1 MKKDE
6 IFFGVSGLT
15 STSANY
21 ICNLSKESYTQ
32 IEKELN
38 NIRFYDK
45 DMQLIGTP
53 GRQIISEG
61 TKDVSDI
68 INKLDRIAKL
78 KSLIA
83 WLREALKAKDRLFKE
98 AENMSYE
105 DFGLEVPE
113 QPERPIYLTEDD
125 VISTWNIKQRNRYFY
140 LETLCSQIGK
150 YIHPDGVFSHERE
163 RMYDAIHNPREI
175 MGGGRDTIV
184 YTYTTSID
192 PSEVEAKF
200 MEMQNLHRS
209 YQAEL
214 NSMKHEI
221 ETVLENDKKEKDL
234 NFQHEYLV
242 WSNKKVDINNQ
253 LHILKNEKLSD
264 LQKLKIVIPDGLKS
278 IYEEVSV
285 TGKTK

>member
-6 IFFGVSGLT
+6 IFFGVQGLT
-15 STSANY
+15 MTSASY
-21 ICNLSKESYTQ
+21 ICNLAKETYMQ

-45 DMQLIGTP
+45 DMQLIGTS
-53 GRQIISEG
+53 GRQLISEG
-61 TKDVSDI
+61 TKDISDI
-68 INKLDRIAKL
+68 VDKHDRVAKL

-98 AENMSYE
+98 AENMSYV

-113 QPERPIYLTEDD
+113 QPERPVYLTEDD

-140 LETLCSQIGK
+140 LETMCAQLGK
-150 YIHPDGVFSHERE
+150 YIHPDGVFSKERE
-163 RMYDAIHNPREI
+163 KLYDIIHTPRI
-175 MGGGRDTIV
+175 VNGSGRDTIV
-184 YTYTTSID
+184 YTYTPSID
-192 PSEVEAKF
+192 SSKVEDKF
-200 MEMQNLHRS
+200 MEMQGLHRS

-221 ETVLENDKKEKDL
+221 ETTLENDKKEKDF

-242 WSNKKVDINNQ
+242 WSNKMVDINNQ
-253 LHILKNEKLSD
+253 LKVLKNEKLSE
-264 LQKLKIVIPDGLKS
+264 LQKLKIIIPDSLES
-278 IYEEVSV
+278 IYKEISAL
-285 TGKTK
+285 GKK

>member
-6 IFFGVSGLT
+6 IFFGASGLT

-21 ICNLSKESYTQ
+21 ICNLSKETYMQ
-32 IEKELN
+32 IEKDLN
-38 NIRFYDK
+38 NIKFYNK
-45 DMQLIGTP
+45 DMQLIGTSE
-53 GRQIISEG
+53 RQIISEG

-68 INKLDRIAKL
+68 INKLDKIAKL

-83 WLREALKAKDRLFKE
+83 WLREALKAKERLFKE
-98 AENMSYE
+98 AETMSYD
-105 DFGLEVPE
+105 DFGFEVPK

-140 LETLCSQIGK
+140 LETLCAQIGK

-163 RMYDAIHNPREI
+163 RMYDAIHNPREV

-184 YTYTTSID
+184 YTYTPSID
-192 PSEVEAKF
+192 SSKVEDKF
-200 MEMQNLHRS
+200 MEMQNLYRS

-221 ETVLENDKKEKDL
+221 ETALENDKKDKDS

-242 WSNKKVDINNQ
+242 WSNKMVDINNQ
-253 LHILKNEKLSD
+253 LKVSKNEKLSD
-264 LQKLKIVIPDGLKS
+264 LQKLKIIIPDSLKF
-278 IYEEVSV
+278 IYDELSDL
-285 TGKTK
+285 GKK

>member
-6 IFFGVSGLT
+6 IFFGTSGLT

-21 ICNLSKESYTQ
+21 ICNLSKETYMQ
-32 IEKELN
+32 IEKDLN
-38 NIRFYDK
+38 NIRFYNK
-45 DMQLIGTP
+45 DMQLIGTSE
-53 GRQIISEG
+53 RQIISEG

-68 INKLDRIAKL
+68 INKLDKIAKL

-98 AENMSYE
+98 AESMSYD

-113 QPERPIYLTEDD
+113 QPERPLYITEDD

-140 LETLCSQIGK
+140 LETLCAQIGK

-163 RMYDAIHNPREI
+163 RMYDAIHNPREVV
-175 MGGGRDTIV
+175 GGGRDTIV
-184 YTYTTSID
+184 YTYTPSID
-192 PSEVEAKF
+192 SSKIEDKF
-200 MEMQNLHRS
+200 MEMQTLYRS

-221 ETVLENDKKEKDL
+221 ETALENDKKDKDF
-234 NFQHEYLV
+234 NFQHGYLV
-242 WSNKKVDINNQ
+242 WSNKMVDINNQ
-253 LHILKNEKLSD
+253 LKVSKNEKLSD
-264 LQKLKIVIPDGLKS
+264 LQKLKIIIPDSLKP
-278 IYEEVSV
+278 IYEEVSAL
-285 TGKTK
+285 GKK

>member
-21 ICNLSKESYTQ
+21 ICNLAKETYIQ

-45 DMQLIGTP
+45 DMQLIGTS
-53 GRQIISEG
+53 GRQLISEG
-61 TKDVSDI
+61 TKDISDI
-68 INKLDRIAKL
+68 VDKHDRIAKL

-83 WLREALKAKDRLFKE
+83 WLREALKAKERLFKE
-98 AENMSYE
+98 AENMSYN

-113 QPERPIYLTEDD
+113 QPERPVYLTEDD

-140 LETLCSQIGK
+140 LETMCAQIGK
-150 YIHPDGVFSHERE
+150 YIHPDGVFSKERAL
-163 RMYDAIHNPREI
+163 MYDYIHNPRDVY
-175 MGGGRDTIV
+175 GSGRDAIV
-184 YTYTTSID
+184 YTYTPSID
-192 PSEVEAKF
+192 SSKIEDKF
-200 MEMQNLHRS
+200 MEMQGLHRS

-221 ETVLENDKKEKDL
+221 ETALENDKKEKDF

-242 WSNKKVDINNQ
+242 WSNKMVDVNNQ
-253 LHILKNEKLSD
+253 LKVLKNEKLSE
-264 LQKLKIVIPDGLKS
+264 LQKLKIIIPDSLES
-278 IYEEVSV
+278 IYKEISAL
-285 TGKTK
+285 GKK